1 MSAAEESGKTKRH
14 GRRAARE
21 CALKSLYAQGFNED
35 RMEQVVQDVMEK
47 EALPDEFQE
56 FCRNL
61 ALKTLVHSDEF
72 NTLIKKKAEHWEFER
87 IAIIDK
93 LILRMAL
100 CEILYFEEIPPKV
113 SITEAIEIAKDYSTE
128 KSGAFV
134 NGILDSVLQDLK
146 NEGRIFLG

>member
-1 MSAAEESGKTKRH
+1 MSVKEKGGKTKRY
-14 GRRAARE
+14 GRREARE

-35 RMEQVVQDVMEK
+35 RIEQVVEEIMEN
-47 EALPDEFQE
+47 EGLPTEFREYCRSLAIKTHVNSVE
-56 FCRNL
+56 FD
-61 ALKTLVHSDEF
+61 S
-72 NTLIKKKAEHWEFER
+72 LIKKKAEHWEFDR

-93 LILRMAL
+93 LILRIAL

-128 KSGAFV
+128 KSGSFV

-146 NEGRIFLG
+146 KEGRIFLE

>member
-1 MSAAEESGKTKRH
+1 
-14 GRRAARE
+14 
-21 CALKSLYAQGFNED
+21 
-35 RMEQVVQDVMEK
+35 MEQVVQDVMEK